1 MPRLF
6 GRMALSHLCV
16 CALLGGVGTAAHA
29 LEPTAPDDAG
39 IALDQTVQ
47 AFKDE
52 AIQFNRDALM
62 AEEAFLFPPQTR
74 VSVYL
79 STTFTN
85 LLMQSVSL
93 TIDDRAPVTY
103 TYGDIDSRAL
113 LVEKAMQRLV
123 LTNLDRGS
131 HRLRVSYNGNFVE
144 GDDEPEP
151 ASGQFEAVF
160 DKGLDAVEIE
170 LELVRGKKRS
180 EPAMKLKHWRAAEE

>member
-6 GRMALSHLCV
+6 GRIALSQLCV
-16 CALLGGVGTAAHA
+16 CALLGVASAVHA
-29 LEPTAPDDAG
+29 LEPTATDDAG

-62 AEEAFLFPPQTR
+62 AEEAFLYPPQTR

-79 STTFTN
+79 SNSLRN
-85 LLMQSVSL
+85 LLMQSISV
-93 TIDDRAPVTY
+93 TIDDREPVTY
-103 TYGDIDSRAL
+103 TYGDVDSRAL
-113 LVEKAMQRLV
+113 LVENALQRLV
-123 LTNLDRGS
+123 LTNMDRGS

-151 ASGQFEAVF
+151 AAGEFEAVF

-170 LELVRGKKRS
+170 LQLVRGKNRD
-180 EPAMKLKHWRAAEE
+180 EPGMKLKNWRAAEE